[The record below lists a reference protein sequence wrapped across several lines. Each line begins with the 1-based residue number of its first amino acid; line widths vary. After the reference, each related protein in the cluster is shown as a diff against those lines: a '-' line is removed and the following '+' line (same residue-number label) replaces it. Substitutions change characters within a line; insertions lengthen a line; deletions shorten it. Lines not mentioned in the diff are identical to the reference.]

1 MAINDS
7 QHRKYQLTLNNPL
20 EKDPPYDHLKI
31 KEELTKLTTVTY
43 WCLADEIGEQ
53 GTPHTHIYIESKS
66 PIAFKTILNRFPSSV
81 AHIEPAYGNCNENRA
96 YIRKEGKKHQDKNHT
111 SVEGTFEEWGTPTP
125 QTKLFGR
132 NQIPCIILELID
144 QGASD
149 AEIIRIAPESF
160 NNFPMIDKIRQ
171 CLKEDQYK
179 RIFRKLEVK
188 YVFGET
194 NTYKT
199 RTIMESLGDYS
210 QVFRITDYTHPFD
223 SYKNQNIIV
232 FEEFRSSLRLSEMLN
247 YCDGYPCDL
256 KARYANKQ
264 ACFEKVYI
272 VSNIPLE
279 EQFIN
284 EQRSD
289 RTSWDAFLRRI
300 NTVVYHYFDKTGE
313 LRIYELD
320 RKSYTNYDDLLTAI
334 EVLGDGVQLKIDT
347 TPHTLNQENV
357 GDQK

>member
-1 MAINDS
+1 MGVKSN
-7 QHRKYQLTLNNPL
+7 QHRKYQLVLNNPL
-20 EKDPPYDHLKI
+20 EKEPSYDHAKI
-31 KEELTKLTTVTY
+31 KEELQKLTTVHY

-53 GTPHTHIYIESKS
+53 GTPHTHIYLESKS

-81 AHIEPAYGNCNENRA
+81 AHIEPAYGNSEENRA
-96 YIRKEGKKHQDKNHT
+96 YIRKEGKKHQNKHHT

-125 QTKLFGR
+125 QTRCFGR
-132 NQIPCIILELID
+132 NQIPFIILELIE

-160 NNFPMIDKIRQ
+160 NNFAMIDKIRQ
-171 CLKEDQYK
+171 CLKEEQYK
-179 RIFRKLEVK
+179 GIFRNLEVK

-210 QVFRITDYTHPFD
+210 QVFRITDYKHPFD
-223 SYKNQNIIV
+223 SYKNQNVVV
-232 FEEFRSSLRLSEMLN
+232 FEEFRSSLRLGEMLN
-247 YCDGYPCDL
+247 YCDGYPCEL

-279 EQFIN
+279 EQFVS
-284 EQRSD
+284 EQLSD
-289 RTSWDAFLRRI
+289 PSSWEAFLRRI
-300 NTVVYHYFDKTGE
+300 DTVSYHYYDKTE
-313 LRIYELD
+313 KLRVYEMAQE
-320 RKSYTNYDDLLTAI
+320 SYTNFENLKAAI
-334 EVLGDGVQLKIDT
+334 ETFGDGVQLEIELPDHRKD
-347 TPHTLNQENV
+347 
-357 GDQK
+357 KK